1 MADQELNQRNPGS
14 ASTLKFDGWALKLQ
28 SGELERGE
36 KRVRLQEH
44 PFKVLQALIE
54 RPGEL
59 VTREALIARL
69 WPEGVVDF
77 ETGLNTAMRKL
88 RVALGDTADTP
99 RYIETLPRRGYR
111 FIGRIEAPIDISQ
124 AGAVARDP
132 GSAPLPPPVV
142 VGEPSPIHALHRP
155 NTWYWWFTMGVSIVV
170 IGVLTIGIT
179 FLNRHPRGPGA
190 QNPPTN
196 SVSALP
202 GGTRNEAAMAA
213 YLDGVRMAE
222 ATVAD
227 ATQGRAILGKLDEAI
242 RLDPQ
247 FALAYAARSRALID
261 YGGHFMVDAMP
272 DAFTQAKADAE
283 RAIALAPMLGEAQA
297 ALGDVYS
304 GAFADFPRAEQ
315 AYARAVELAPNDV
328 RVLRAY
334 STFEGFMG
342 SFDKATAMARRS
354 VALEPTNIYSHLALG
369 EILLFGRRY
378 VEAAAEFT
386 ETIRLEPGHAS
397 EAYQRRGRAL
407 YLAQQYE
414 PAAATCEAEP
424 DRYTGQLC
432 LAMVYDKLGRSTE
445 SESILQT
452 AIAEQGDYAA
462 YEFAEIY
469 AQRGVMEKAME
480 WLETAVRTNDPGM
493 IYLKTDPFLD
503 PLRDQERFQAILRAL
518 RFPN

>member
-1 MADQELNQRNPGS
+1 M
-14 ASTLKFDGWALKLQ
+14 LKLQ

-36 KRVRLQEH
+36 NRVRLQEH
-44 PFKVLQALIE
+44 PFKVLQALLE

-59 VTREALIARL
+59 VARDALIARL

-111 FIGRIEAPIDISQ
+111 FIGRIEAPIDMSQ
-124 AGAVARDP
+124 AGALALDP
-132 GSAPLPPPVV
+132 GSAPLPSSVV
-142 VGEPSPIHALHRP
+142 VGEPPPIHALHRP
-155 NTWYWWFTMGVSIVV
+155 NTGYWWFAGISIVA

-179 FLNRHPRGPGA
+179 FLNRHLRDPGA
-190 QNPPTN
+190 QIPATS
-196 SVSALP
+196 SVAALP
-202 GGTRNEAAMAA
+202 GGTHNAAAMAA

-227 ATQGRAILGKLDEAI
+227 ATQGRAILGKLNEAI

-247 FALAYAARSRALID
+247 FALAYSARSRALID

-283 RAIALAPMLGEAQA
+283 RAIALAPTLGEAQA

-304 GAFADFPRAEQ
+304 NALLDFPRAQQ

-342 SFDKATAMARRS
+342 SFDKAAAMARRS
-354 VALEPTNIYSHLALG
+354 VALEPTNISAHSALG
-369 EILLFGRRY
+369 EVLLYGRRY
-378 VEAAAEFT
+378 AEAAAEFT

-414 PAAATCEAEP
+414 SAAATCEAEP

-452 AIAEQGDYAA
+452 AIAEQGEYAA
-462 YEFAEIY
+462 YQFAEIY
-469 AQRGVMEKAME
+469 AQRGVLAKAME
-480 WLETAVRTNDPGM
+480 WLETAVRANDPGM
-493 IYLKTDPFLD
+493 IYLKTDPFVD

>member
-1 MADQELNQRNPGS
+1 MADQELNQRNAGS
-14 ASTLKFDGWALKLQ
+14 ASILEFDGWALKLQ

-36 KRVRLQEH
+36 NRVRLQEH
-44 PFKVLQALIE
+44 PFKVLQALLE

-77 ETGLNTAMRKL
+77 ETGLNTAIRKL

-111 FIGRIEAPIDISQ
+111 FIGRIEAPIDTSQ
-124 AGAVARDP
+124 PPALTRDP
-132 GSAPLPPPVV
+132 GSAPLPSPV
-142 VGEPSPIHALHRP
+142 VGEPPPIHSPGKP
-155 NTWYWWFTMGVSIVV
+155 NTYGWFAIGISVV
-170 IGVLTIGIT
+170 AIGVVAVGIA
-179 FLNRHPRGPGA
+179 FLKRHPRDPGA
-190 QNPPTN
+190 QTPPTS

-202 GGTRNEAAMAA
+202 GGTHTAAAMAA

-247 FALAYAARSRALID
+247 FALAYTARSRALID

-283 RAIALAPMLGEAQA
+283 RAIALAPTLGEAQA

-304 GAFADFPRAEQ
+304 SALLDFPRAQQ

-342 SFDKATAMARRS
+342 SFDKAAAMARRS
-354 VALEPTNIYSHLALG
+354 IALEPSNIYSHAALG
-369 EILLFGRRY
+369 EVLLYGRRY
-378 VEAAAEFT
+378 AEAAAEFT

-407 YLAQQYE
+407 YLARQYE
-414 PAAATCEAEP
+414 SAAATCEAEP

-452 AIAEQGDYAA
+452 AIAEQGEYAA
-462 YEFAEIY
+462 YQFAEIY
-469 AQRGVMEKAME
+469 AQRGVMAKAME

-493 IYLKTDPFLD
+493 ICLKTDPFLD